1 MDTQDIFPEKSR
13 GLSDWVRCEIFLGCV
28 ASSLNALAQHQLQLI
43 LRVSGACQIYT
54 DLPLC
59 LCRFQVD

>member
-1 MDTQDIFPEKSR
+1 MEQDIFPEMSR
-13 GLSDWVRCEIFLGCV
+13 SLSDWVRRDIILGCI
-28 ASSLNALAQHQLQLI
+28 ASFLNALAQHQLQLI
-43 LRVSGACQIYT
+43 LQVSGACQIYT